1 MINRL
6 IDEINTALNS
16 GLYLTALI
24 SALTLPD
31 VCGKAESPT
40 KGRKENA
47 MRYKDWYRSYVKDGN
62 LSADDVYA
70 LRCGLVH
77 EGNIEP
83 KRTNNVK
90 FVLMSNEYTQPLGI
104 DFCFDSMVTHADGSS
119 ERKITVY
126 VGFLCTAICKAAQT
140 YYQANKEKFSFLN
153 YEIRDLSSVFKQ
165 KR

>member
-1 MINRL
+1 MIDRL
-6 IDEINTALNS
+6 INEINIALNN

-31 VCGKAESPT
+31 VCGKAEYPQLKTS
-40 KGRKENA
+40 A
-47 MRYKDWYRSYVKDGN
+47 RYTRWYDAFVKDGN

-83 KRTNNVK
+83 KRTDNVK

-104 DFCFDSMVTHADGSS
+104 DFCFDSLITHADGSS

-126 VGFLCTAICKAAQT
+126 VGFLCTAICKAAQA

-153 YEIRDLSSVFKQ
+153 YDITELSSRFGG
-165 KR
+165 

>member
-6 IDEINTALNS
+6 INEINTALNG

-31 VCGKAESPT
+31 VCGKAENPQT
-40 KGRKENA
+40 KPSD
-47 MRYKDWYRSYVKDGN
+47 RYKNWYTVFVKEGS

-77 EGNIEP
+77 EGNVELRR
-83 KRTNNVK
+83 KDNVK
-90 FVLMSNEYTQPLGI
+90 FVLMSNEYTQQLGI
-104 DFCFDSMVTHADGSS
+104 DFCFDSMIKHADGSS
-119 ERKITVY
+119 EREITVY
-126 VGFLCTAICKAAQT
+126 IGFLCTAICKAVQT

-153 YEIRDLSSVFKQ
+153 YNITELSSKF
-165 KR
+165 RW